1 MLHLDTNALIALP
14 VWAREGHTLIER
26 VLSGEQ
32 AAVSA
37 VAWYEFLCGPVA
49 QKEIELA
56 SAFIENRVIPVD
68 ADHAALAAELFNAS
82 GRRRVLRTDTL
93 IAAVALH
100 ADADLVTLNRKD
112 FEAIN
117 APRLR
122 LLPP

>member
-14 VWAREGHTLIER
+14 VWAREGHPLIAR
-26 VLSGEQ
+26 VLSGEE

-37 VAWYEFLCGPVA
+37 VAWYEFLCGPVT

-56 SAFIENRVIPVD
+56 IAFVESRVVPVD
-68 ADHAALAAELFNAS
+68 ADHAATAAELFNAA
-82 GRRRVLRTDTL
+82 GRRCILRTDAL

-112 FEAIN
+112 FDAIN
-117 APRLR
+117 APGLR
-122 LLPP
+122 LLS